1 MVRPMHEISFDAAV
15 RTICEKDGR
24 IDRDAYYFLREALED
39 TVAKIRADE
48 MPEHQHVNGP
58 ELMAGF
64 REFALEKFG
73 PMAATVLETW
83 RIRETD
89 DVGKMVFDL
98 IEEGAF
104 GQSEEDR
111 LEDFCGIYDFDEAFR
126 APFRPRKKRSSRRS
140 TGTPFVVREDSP
152 AETEMEKLAEP
163 DSDSDSDPQD
173 SASCDTRGES
183 ELL

>member
-1 MVRPMHEISFDAAV
+1 MHEISFDDAV
-15 RTICEKDGR
+15 RTICERDGR

-48 MPEHQHVNGP
+48 TPEHQHVNGP

-83 RIRETD
+83 GIRETD
-89 DVGKMVFDL
+89 AVGKMVFDL

-104 GQSEEDR
+104 GQSEEDQ
-111 LEDFCGIYDFDEAFR
+111 LEDFCGVYDFDEAFR
-126 APFRPRKKRSSRRS
+126 APFRPKKRRS
-140 TGTPFVVREDSP
+140 TKRAVEAPFVVRESSP
-152 AETEMEKLAEP
+152 SEGEMEEVAE
-163 DSDSDSDPQD
+163 DESDSDSED
-173 SASCDTRGES
+173 SASRDTRGES

>member
-1 MVRPMHEISFDAAV
+1 MHEISFDDAV
-15 RTICEKDGR
+15 RTICERDGR

-39 TVAKIRADE
+39 TVAKVRADE
-48 MPEHQHVNGP
+48 TPEHQHVNGQ

-83 RIRETD
+83 GIGETD
-89 DVGKMVFDL
+89 DVGRMVFEL

-104 GQSEEDR
+104 GRSEEDR
-111 LEDFCGIYDFDEAFR
+111 VEDFSAVYDFDEAFR
-126 APFRPRKKRSSRRS
+126 APFRPKKRRPKRR
-140 TGTPFVVREDSP
+140 GVEAPFVVRESSP
-152 AETEMEKLAEP
+152 VDAQKKEDLLKE
-163 DSDSDSDPQD
+163 DSDPNSQD
-173 SASCDTRGES
+173 SSSRDTRGES

>member
-1 MVRPMHEISFDAAV
+1 MHEISFEDAV
-15 RTICEKDGR
+15 RTICERDGR

-48 MPEHQHVNGP
+48 TPEHQHVNGP

-83 RIRETD
+83 GIRETD

-104 GQSEEDR
+104 GQSEEDH
-111 LEDFCGIYDFDEAFR
+111 LEDFCGLYNFDEAFR
-126 APFRPRKKRSSRRS
+126 APFRPRKRRTSKRSVEA
-140 TGTPFVVREDSP
+140 PLVVRESSP
-152 AETEMEKLAEP
+152 TDGEMEEIVEDESDA
-163 DSDSDSDPQD
+163 DSEDSTSR
-173 SASCDTRGES
+173 DTRGES